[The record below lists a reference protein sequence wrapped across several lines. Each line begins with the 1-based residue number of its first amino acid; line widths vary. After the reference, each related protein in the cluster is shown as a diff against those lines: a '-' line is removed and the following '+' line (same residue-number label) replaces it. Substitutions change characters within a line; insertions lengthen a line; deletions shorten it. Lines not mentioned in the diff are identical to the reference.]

1 MKDSLRN
8 KRTSKKNKHYNSEST
23 AEKPVSTSK
32 VSTSKDRFDIRI
44 PEYSKT
50 YEYLYVDTEND
61 KRPKWERLDA
71 IIKVAEENRN
81 KFTVHIVDE
90 FINSMV
96 YLYPDKKAELE
107 YLRPLILLQIL
118 KKIPL
123 DERYYNDLKKLGL

>member
-1 MKDSLRN
+1 MGSPKK
-8 KRTSKKNKHYNSEST
+8 KRTREQNKHGNSKST

-32 VSTSKDRFDIRI
+32 VSTSQDRFDIRI
-44 PEYSKT
+44 PKDCKT
-50 YEYLYVDTEND
+50 YEYLYVDTEKD

-81 KFTVHIVDE
+81 KFTIHIVDE

-123 DERYYNDLKKLGL
+123 DESYYNDLKKLGL